1 MSEALKQDLS
11 QQVGNH
17 SMLMIELLFEEKPE
31 IIDIDTLKKAA
42 EEKFGETDVV
52 SGDGKLLS
60 LAIKKHVGHYGDG
73 KDCPAFAVLGQDLTF
88 DSNDIDAIERS
99 QLWDVEDGEELL
111 DRCRY
116 KCFVSDMM
124 SAALDYKERCELVM
138 DWLECVLPL
147 FPDCIAVRTTAS
159 GKLITPDRI
168 LESDIPRD
176 RRFISRCV
184 NARFFNIEGTDG
196 DMIVD
201 TLGMFAIDLPEVQ
214 MHFHGL
220 DPNAVVNY
228 AYNICAYNFDNNA
241 PIESGEVIDG
251 LGDDGKISMDVQW
264 ECQYEDS
271 LIQPLRCVLDI
282 NAGEFAA
289 GQR

>member
-11 QQVGNH
+11 QQADDQ
-17 SMLMIELLFEEKPE
+17 SMLMIELLFEEKPD

-42 EEKFGETDVV
+42 EEKFGETDIV
-52 SGDGKLLS
+52 SKDSKLMS
-60 LAIKKHVGHYGDG
+60 LAIKKHIGHYGDG
-73 KDCPAFAVLGQDLTF
+73 KDCPAFALLGQDLTF
-88 DSNDIDAIERS
+88 DIDDIDPIERS
-99 QLWDVEDGEELL
+99 QFWDVEDGEELL
-111 DRCRY
+111 ERCRY
-116 KCFVSDMM
+116 KCLVSDMM
-124 SAALDYKERCELVM
+124 SAALDYKERCDLVM

-147 FPDCIAVRTTAS
+147 FPDCIAVRTRAS

-168 LESDIPRD
+168 LESDISKD
-176 RRFISRCV
+176 SRFISWCV
-184 NARFFNIEGTDG
+184 NARFFNIEGSDG

-201 TLGMFAIDLPEVQ
+201 TLGMYAIDLPEVQ

-228 AYNICAYNFDNNA
+228 VYNICGYNYDNNA

-251 LGDDGKISMDVQW
+251 IGDDGKISMDVQW

-271 LIQPLRCVLDI
+271 LIQPVRCVLDI

-289 GQR
+289 GNR